1 MAQVRPEA
9 LSATLARRI
18 PALVWIHGDEP
29 LLVIE
34 STDLARRAMR
44 EAGFQERQVFDVDR
58 SFRVEALVA
67 ETRSLSLFASSRIIE
82 LRLSG
87 KPGKELGQALAEAAA
102 DADEGTRL
110 LVSGPRLDRTA
121 TSAAWFTEL
130 DRAACVVPI
139 FPVERAQLP
148 KWIAHRLAAARQR
161 ADEATLAFL
170 AERVEGNLLAAH
182 QELRKLALLFPEG
195 LLPAEEVRQAVLNV
209 ARYDAFSLADA
220 MLAGDAARTLRSVDG
235 LRAEGEAAPLA
246 LWAISD
252 PIRNLARLADGSGQ
266 GRPLTQRMR
275 ELRIFGPRERL
286 YERALGRLD
295 ARALAVALQE
305 AARIDRI
312 IKGLVADDAWAAMA
326 RLAASIAGAPALAR
340 PPDPL
345 LS

>member
-9 LSATLARRI
+9 LAAALARRI
-18 PALVWIHGDEP
+18 PPLVWIHGDEP

-34 STDLARRAMR
+34 STDLARRALR
-44 EAGFQERQVFDVDR
+44 EAGYQERQVFDVDR
-58 SFRVEALVA
+58 SFRLDALVA
-67 ETRSLSLFASSRIIE
+67 ETRALSLFASNRILE
-82 LRLSG
+82 LRLAG
-87 KPGKELGQALAEAAA
+87 KPGKELGQALADAAA
-102 DADEGTRL
+102 AADEGTRL

-121 TSAAWFTEL
+121 TGSAWFTQL
-130 DRAACVVPI
+130 DRAAFVVPV

-148 KWIAHRLAAARQR
+148 RWIAQRLAAAGQR
-161 ADEATLAFL
+161 ADEATLEFL

-182 QELRKLALLFPEG
+182 QELRKLALLFPQG
-195 LLPAEEVRQAVLNV
+195 PLPADEVRQAVLNV
-209 ARYDAFSLADA
+209 ARYDAFALADA
-220 MLAGDAARTLRSVDG
+220 MLAGDAARTLRSLDG

-252 PIRNLARLADGSGQ
+252 PIRNLVRLAEGAGQ
-266 GRPLTQRMR
+266 GRPLAQQMR

-286 YERALGRLD
+286 YERALQRMD
-295 ARALAVALQE
+295 ARRLMAALQE

-312 IKGLVADDAWAAMA
+312 VKGLVADDAWAAMA

-345 LS
+345 LR